1 MVFFR
6 SEKDY
11 LPTLQF
17 SEKVAHFTVRSR
29 NEPAVLP
36 SDSDHILLNREKIS
50 ATPKAG
56 RRTMGGLSSSES
68 EDEDGQERMSLRTFV
83 ERRVPSLSKPY
94 YPCWWLPTGHAQTA
108 YCVVA
113 DFESVDTV
121 VYKRTLLRLP
131 DGGTIGLDFT
141 PLTPTRDQD
150 ENAPVIV
157 VLHGLSGG
165 SQESY
170 IRSIL
175 ATACAPKSEGGL
187 GARAV
192 VVNFRG
198 CCGVPLTSPQFYSAG
213 HTDDIRSALLYISA
227 KYPKAPL
234 LGVGFSLGANVLT
247 RYVGE
252 EGGNSRLKTAVV
264 LACPWDGLA
273 NSRQLEGRA
282 LNREIYSRAM
292 GANLLALLKSHM
304 PAIDKM
310 ENSLLKE
317 EAPKAL
323 ALKNPTMREVDEHMV
338 RVAGGS
344 SPQFPFPSADA
355 YYAWA
360 GSHHKVPGIRIPFL
374 AINSLDDPIVAEI
387 PFKICSQNPWVCLV
401 TTQHGGHLG
410 WFEGGFQR
418 EGTPPPRWIKKPVLE
433 WLAGVMDILD
443 KLGAGSGSHVGNPRE
458 VKDGFVME
466 TGRPFVGY
474 RVIRSGMEIT
484 AGTAK
489 LLKGL

>member
-1 MVFFR
+1 MPNV
-6 SEKDY
+6 
-11 LPTLQF
+11 QF
-17 SEKVAHFTVRSR
+17 GNKVAHFTVRSR
-29 NEPAVLP
+29 VEPAILP
-36 SDSDHILLNREKIS
+36 SDSDHILINKEKTTVGPRSGRNS
-50 ATPKAG
+50 ARG
-56 RRTMGGLSSSES
+56 SSCSDS
-68 EDEDGQERMSLRTFV
+68 GDEDGQERMSLRTFV
-83 ERRVPSLSKPY
+83 ESRVPSLNKPY
-94 YPCWWLPTGHAQTA
+94 NPCWWLPTGHAQTG

-113 DFESVDTV
+113 DFDAVDTV
-121 VYKRTLLRLP
+121 VYKRTMLRLP

-141 PLTPTRDQD
+141 PPTPARDQD
-150 ENAPVIV
+150 ENAPVVV

-175 ATACAPKSEGGL
+175 STACAPKSEGGL

-234 LGVGFSLGANVLT
+234 LGLGFSLGANVLT

-252 EGGNSRLKTAVV
+252 EGDNSRLKTAIV

-282 LNREIYSRAM
+282 LNREIYSKAM

-304 PAIDKM
+304 PSIEKM
-310 ENSLLKE
+310 EGSLLKG

-387 PFKICSQNPWVCLV
+387 PFEICSQNPWVCLV

-410 WFEGGFQR
+410 WFEGGLLQR
-418 EGTPPPRWIKKPVLE
+418 EGTPPQRWIKKPVLE
-433 WLAGVMDILD
+433 WLAGAMDIVD
-443 KLGAGSGSHVGNPRE
+443 HLGAGSGTDVGNPRE
-458 VKDGFVME
+458 IKEGFVVE

-474 RVIRSGMEIT
+474 RVIRSGAEIT
-484 AGTAK
+484 VGIAR